1 MSELTAN
8 EIDLIG
14 DALEHSGLTDDEI
27 DKYFLEHAGVK
38 GMKWGVRRNNRAETL
53 NRVGRGEGSGMDKVK
68 AALNVSGIDLI
79 KGRGLQGAAARRG
92 ARVTARNDRVQK
104 GEGSVK
110 DMLVYYGSTRYQ
122 DLLPSKA

>member
-1 MSELTAN
+1 MN
-8 EIDLIG
+8 EDDIDAFGLF
-14 DALEHSGLTDDEI
+14 LEHDGFTIDEI
-27 DKYFLEHAGVK
+27 DQYFLEHTGVK
-38 GMKWGVRRNNRAETL
+38 GMKWGVRRNRRAETL

-68 AALNVSGIDLI
+68 AALNVSAVDLV
-79 KGRGLQGAAARRG
+79 KGRGLQGAAARKG

>member
-1 MSELTAN
+1 MTT
-8 EIDLIG
+8 EIDIDELG
-14 DALEHSGLTDDEI
+14 TFLEHQGLTDDEI
-27 DKYFLEHAGVK
+27 DMYFLDHTGVK
-38 GMKWGVRRNNRAETL
+38 GMKWGVRRNKRAETL
-53 NRVGRGEGSGMDKVK
+53 NRVGRGEGSGKDKVK
-68 AALNVSGIDLI
+68 AALNVNAIDLI